1 MTSLQALA
9 MWNNRFVVRYS
20 EHIAQ
25 RLEKEHKNRQEQI
38 QKLIK
43 LAYGR
48 SPTTDEL
55 KAIAEYAD
63 QHGLANA
70 CRVIVNSN
78 EFMFVN

>member
-9 MWNNRFVVRYS
+9 MLNNRFVVRYC
-20 EHIAQ
+20 EHMAQ
-25 RLEKEHKNRQEQI
+25 RLESESNDRRDQI
-38 QKLIK
+38 RRLFE

-48 SPTTDEL
+48 LPTVPETD
-55 KAIAEYAD
+55 AVADYAA